1 MCPALL
7 AGALVFLTA
16 CGPPGPKALLEG
28 ERLIREGKPAAAIEP
43 LKDATRHLPKNPQ
56 AWNHLGLAYHGAG
69 FHTEAI
75 GAYRRALTLDP
86 NLVSVRYN
94 LGCAL
99 LDSNQPAA
107 AQNELMSYINL
118 NARDPEGWLKLG
130 AAQVRLQQYD
140 VADRS
145 VRQALSLNPRL
156 PEAHNTLGMIQL
168 RRGHLK
174 ESLPFFQSALQIQP
188 NYAPAL
194 LNLAL
199 LYHQYLPVRTLEARR
214 FALAKYREYLAVTPR
229 PANWAAVQELATSL
243 ERELAPAPRPTP
255 PAAVAQVQISTNL
268 LTKGSNTVTSAVRPL
283 VITPP
288 ALATP
293 KPEPSTSEIRVA
305 TVTTPAKPAPPSPP
319 KPVVSDVARFT
330 PPTPTPAPTP
340 PPPTPIVAVPV
351 PRKPAP
357 SFDPEISRVRSTE
370 FPPPVSAVP
379 TARNFEPP
387 PVPVPPTPTPPTPP
401 APPAVTAFIPP
412 PSPPPV
418 VFRTTTITPSVPA
431 PVPSLP
437 RANPMP
443 PTPAVPPTPPPVIDT
458 TQYVPQAERVK
469 ITQAAPD
476 RPGFWAR
483 NNPVNLFR
491 SKPKTPPAVTPLDLN
506 APRRSPAATATAAS
520 TAKSPS
526 PAVVAVITPPT
537 PPKPAIVPVPASAPP
552 VATPRYSYR
561 NPSRPVPG
569 NRAEAETHFFR
580 GSAAHKQ
587 GDTVQ
592 ALQSYR
598 SAVSLDPAFFEAQ
611 HNLGTLAYDSGNLAE
626 SLMAFEN
633 ALAINPRA
641 ANTRYNFAIALRKGG
656 HHQDAA
662 TELTRALAD
671 EPRDV
676 QGHFALANLYAQQL
690 RQPQLAREHY
700 DRVLLLNPNHSQ
712 AASIRAWLKEH

>member
-1 MCPALL
+1 MVTIQKWGVVCPALL
-7 AGALVFLTA
+7 AGALVLLTA

-43 LKDATRHLPKNPQ
+43 LKDATRHLPKNAQ

-75 GAYRRALTLDP
+75 GAYRRALTLDA

-140 VADRS
+140 QGDRS

-214 FALAKYREYLAVTPR
+214 FALQKYREYLAVTPR
-229 PANWAAVQELATSL
+229 PANWAAVQELAAGL
-243 ERELAPAPRPTP
+243 ERELAPSPRPAP

-268 LTKGSNTVTSAVRPL
+268 VAKGSNAVTATVRPI
-283 VITPP
+283 VINPP
-288 ALATP
+288 VPPPL
-293 KPEPSTSEIRVA
+293 KPEPPSVENRVA
-305 TVTTPAKPAPPSPP
+305 TATNLAKPAPPSPP
-319 KPVVSDVARFT
+319 KPAASELARFT
-330 PPTPTPAPTP
+330 PPAPA
-340 PPPTPIVAVPV
+340 PPPTPTVAVPV

-357 SFDPEISRVRSTE
+357 SFDPEPSRGRTTE
-370 FPPPVSAVP
+370 FPPPVLAVP
-379 TARNFEPP
+379 PARTFNPPPTPAPPAPPPSAPPVVTAFIPPPGPP
-387 PVPVPPTPTPPTPP
+387 PVIFRTTAIAPLPSVPSAPRANPVPPTPP
-401 APPAVTAFIPP
+401 APPTVT
-412 PSPPPV
+412 
-418 VFRTTTITPSVPA
+418 
-431 PVPSLP
+431 
-437 RANPMP
+437 
-443 PTPAVPPTPPPVIDT
+443 DT

-469 ITQAAPD
+469 ITQAEKD
-476 RPGFWAR
+476 KPGFWAR

-491 SKPKTPPAVTPLDLN
+491 SKPKSPPAVTPLNPD
-506 APRRSPAATATAAS
+506 APRRSATPRPAVTATA

-526 PAVVAVITPPT
+526 PAVVAFVAPPT
-537 PPKPAIVPVPASAPP
+537 PPKPAPAPAPAPP
-552 VATPRYSYR
+552 VTTLRYNYR
-561 NPSRPVPG
+561 SPARPAAG
-569 NRAEAETHFFR
+569 NRAQAETHFFR

-587 GDTVQ
+587 GDSVQ

-598 SAVSLDPAFFEAQ
+598 SAVSIDPAFFEAQ
-611 HNLGTLAYDSGNLAE
+611 HNLGTLAYDSGNLTE
-626 SLMAFEN
+626 SLLAFET

-641 ANTRYNFAIALRKGG
+641 ANTRYNFAIALRKGT
-656 HHQDAA
+656 HYQDAA

-690 RQPQLAREHY
+690 RQPQLARQHY
-700 DRVLLLNPNHSQ
+700 DRVLQLNPAHSQ
-712 AASIRAWLKEH
+712 ATSIRAWLKQQ

>member
-1 MCPALL
+1 MVTIQKWGVVCPALL
-7 AGALVFLTA
+7 AGALVLLTA

-43 LKDATRHLPKNPQ
+43 LKDATRHLPKNAQ

-75 GAYRRALTLDP
+75 GAYRRALTLDA

-140 VADRS
+140 QGDRS

-214 FALAKYREYLAVTPR
+214 FALQKYREYLAVTPR
-229 PANWAAVQELATSL
+229 PANWAAVQELAAGL
-243 ERELAPAPRPTP
+243 ERELAPSPRPAP

-268 LTKGSNTVTSAVRPL
+268 VAKGSNAVTATVRPI
-283 VITPP
+283 VINPP
-288 ALATP
+288 VPPPL
-293 KPEPSTSEIRVA
+293 KPEPPSVENRVA
-305 TVTTPAKPAPPSPP
+305 TATNLAKPAPPSPP
-319 KPVVSDVARFT
+319 KPAASELARFT
-330 PPTPTPAPTP
+330 PPAPA
-340 PPPTPIVAVPV
+340 PPPTPTVAVPV

-357 SFDPEISRVRSTE
+357 SFDPEPSRGRTTE
-370 FPPPVSAVP
+370 FPPPVLAVP
-379 TARNFEPP
+379 PARTFNPPPTPAPPAPPPSAPPVVTAFIPPPGPP
-387 PVPVPPTPTPPTPP
+387 PVIFRTTAIAPLPSVPSAPRANPVPPTPP
-401 APPAVTAFIPP
+401 APPTVT
-412 PSPPPV
+412 
-418 VFRTTTITPSVPA
+418 
-431 PVPSLP
+431 
-437 RANPMP
+437 
-443 PTPAVPPTPPPVIDT
+443 DT

-469 ITQAAPD
+469 ITQAEKD
-476 RPGFWAR
+476 KPGFWAR

-491 SKPKTPPAVTPLDLN
+491 SKPKSPPAVTPLNPD
-506 APRRSPAATATAAS
+506 APRRSATPRPAATATA

-526 PAVVAVITPPT
+526 PAVVAFVAPPT
-537 PPKPAIVPVPASAPP
+537 PPKPAPAPAPAPP
-552 VATPRYSYR
+552 VTTLRYNYR
-561 NPSRPVPG
+561 SPARPAAG
-569 NRAEAETHFFR
+569 NRAQAETHFFR

-587 GDTVQ
+587 GDSVQ

-598 SAVSLDPAFFEAQ
+598 SAVSIDPAFFEAQ
-611 HNLGTLAYDSGNLAE
+611 HNLGTLAYDSGNLTE
-626 SLMAFEN
+626 SLLAFET

-641 ANTRYNFAIALRKGG
+641 ANTRYNFAIALRKGT
-656 HHQDAA
+656 HYQDAA

-690 RQPQLAREHY
+690 RQPQLARQHY
-700 DRVLLLNPNHSQ
+700 DRVLQLNPAHSQ
-712 AASIRAWLKEH
+712 ATSIRAWLKQQ

>member
-1 MCPALL
+1 MVTIQKWGVVCPALL
-7 AGALVFLTA
+7 AGALVLLTA

-43 LKDATRHLPKNPQ
+43 LKDATRHLPKNAQ

-75 GAYRRALTLDP
+75 GAYRRALTLDA

-140 VADRS
+140 QGDRS

-214 FALAKYREYLAVTPR
+214 FALQKYREYLAVTPR
-229 PANWAAVQELATSL
+229 PANWAAVQELAAGL
-243 ERELAPAPRPTP
+243 ERELAPSPRPAP

-268 LTKGSNTVTSAVRPL
+268 VAKGSNAVTATVRPI
-283 VITPP
+283 VINPP
-288 ALATP
+288 VPPPL
-293 KPEPSTSEIRVA
+293 KPEPPSVENRVA
-305 TVTTPAKPAPPSPP
+305 TATNLAKPAPPSPP
-319 KPVVSDVARFT
+319 KPAASELARFT
-330 PPTPTPAPTP
+330 PPAPA
-340 PPPTPIVAVPV
+340 PPPTPTVAVPV

-357 SFDPEISRVRSTE
+357 SFDPEPSRGRTTE
-370 FPPPVSAVP
+370 FPPPVLAVP
-379 TARNFEPP
+379 PARTFNPPPTPAPPAPPPSAPPVVTAFIPPPGPP
-387 PVPVPPTPTPPTPP
+387 PVIFRTTAIAPLPSVPSAPRANPVPPTPP
-401 APPAVTAFIPP
+401 APPTVT
-412 PSPPPV
+412 
-418 VFRTTTITPSVPA
+418 
-431 PVPSLP
+431 
-437 RANPMP
+437 
-443 PTPAVPPTPPPVIDT
+443 DT

-469 ITQAAPD
+469 ITQAEKD
-476 RPGFWAR
+476 KPGFWAR

-491 SKPKTPPAVTPLDLN
+491 SKPKSPPAVTPLNPD
-506 APRRSPAATATAAS
+506 APRRSATPRPAATATA

-526 PAVVAVITPPT
+526 PAVVAFVAPPT
-537 PPKPAIVPVPASAPP
+537 PPKPAPAPAPAPP
-552 VATPRYSYR
+552 VTTLRYNYR
-561 NPSRPVPG
+561 SPARPAAG
-569 NRAEAETHFFR
+569 NRAQAETHFFR

-587 GDTVQ
+587 GDSVQ

-598 SAVSLDPAFFEAQ
+598 SAVSIDPAFFEAQ
-611 HNLGTLAYDSGNLAE
+611 HNLGTLAYDSGNLTE
-626 SLMAFEN
+626 SLLAFET

-641 ANTRYNFAIALRKGG
+641 ANTRYNFAIALRKGTSTRTPPPNSP
-656 HHQDAA
+656 APSPTNPAMFRA
-662 TELTRALAD
+662 TSPWPISTPSSSAS
-671 EPRDV
+671 PSSP
-676 QGHFALANLYAQQL
+676 ANTTTASSSST
-690 RQPQLAREHY
+690 PPIPKPPASARG
-700 DRVLLLNPNHSQ
+700 
-712 AASIRAWLKEH
+712 

>member
-1 MCPALL
+1 MVTIQKWGVVCPALL
-7 AGALVFLTA
+7 AGALVLLTA

-43 LKDATRHLPKNPQ
+43 LKDATRHLPKNAQ

-75 GAYRRALTLDP
+75 GAYRRALTLDA

-140 VADRS
+140 QGDRS

-214 FALAKYREYLAVTPR
+214 FALQKYREYLAVTPR
-229 PANWAAVQELATSL
+229 PANWAAVQELAAGL
-243 ERELAPAPRPTP
+243 ERELAPSPRPAP

-268 LTKGSNTVTSAVRPL
+268 VAKGSNAVTAAVRPI
-283 VITPP
+283 VINPP
-288 ALATP
+288 VPPPL
-293 KPEPSTSEIRVA
+293 KPEPPSVENRVA
-305 TVTTPAKPAPPSPP
+305 TATNLAKPAPPSPP
-319 KPVVSDVARFT
+319 KPAASELARFT
-330 PPTPTPAPTP
+330 PPAPA
-340 PPPTPIVAVPV
+340 PPPTPTVAVPV

-357 SFDPEISRVRSTE
+357 SFDPEPSRGRTTE
-370 FPPPVSAVP
+370 FPPPVLAVP
-379 TARNFEPP
+379 PARTFNPPPTPAPPAPPPSAPPVVTAFIPPPGPP
-387 PVPVPPTPTPPTPP
+387 PVIFRTTAIAPLPSVPSAPRANPVPPTPP
-401 APPAVTAFIPP
+401 APPTVT
-412 PSPPPV
+412 
-418 VFRTTTITPSVPA
+418 
-431 PVPSLP
+431 
-437 RANPMP
+437 
-443 PTPAVPPTPPPVIDT
+443 DT

-469 ITQAAPD
+469 ITQAEKD
-476 RPGFWAR
+476 KPGFWAR

-491 SKPKTPPAVTPLDLN
+491 SKPKSPPAVTPLNPD
-506 APRRSPAATATAAS
+506 APRRSATPRPAATATA

-526 PAVVAVITPPT
+526 PAVVAFVAPPT
-537 PPKPAIVPVPASAPP
+537 PPKPAPAPAPAPP
-552 VATPRYSYR
+552 VTTLRYNYR
-561 NPSRPVPG
+561 SPARPAAG
-569 NRAEAETHFFR
+569 NRAQAETHFFR

-587 GDTVQ
+587 GDSVQ

-598 SAVSLDPAFFEAQ
+598 SAVSIDPAFFEAQ
-611 HNLGTLAYDSGNLAE
+611 HNLGTLAYDSGNLTE
-626 SLMAFEN
+626 SLLAFET

-641 ANTRYNFAIALRKGG
+641 ANTRYNFAIALRKGT
-656 HHQDAA
+656 HYQDAA

-690 RQPQLAREHY
+690 RQPQLARQHY
-700 DRVLLLNPNHSQ
+700 DRVLQLNPAHSQ
-712 AASIRAWLKEH
+712 ATSIRAWLKQQ

>member
-1 MCPALL
+1 MVTIQKWGGVCPALL
-7 AGALVFLTA
+7 AGVLVLLTA

-43 LKDATRHLPKNPQ
+43 LKDATRHLPKNAQ

-140 VADRS
+140 LGDRS

-214 FALAKYREYLAVTPR
+214 FALQKYREYLAVTPR
-229 PANWAAVQELATSL
+229 PANWAAVQELAAGL
-243 ERELAPAPRPTP
+243 ERELAPAPRPAP

-268 LTKGSNTVTSAVRPL
+268 FTKGSNAVTSAVRPIL
-283 VITPP
+283 ITPP
-288 ALATP
+288 VPPPL
-293 KPEPSTSEIRVA
+293 KPEPSLLETRVA
-305 TVTTPAKPAPPSPP
+305 TATNVARPAPPVPP
-319 KPVVSDVARFT
+319 KPAVSELARFT
-330 PPTPTPAPTP
+330 PPAPA
-340 PPPTPIVAVPV
+340 PPPTPTVAVPV

-357 SFDPEISRVRSTE
+357 AFDPEPGRVRTTE
-370 FPPPVSAVP
+370 FPPPVPVVP
-379 TARNFEPP
+379 TARTFAP
-387 PVPVPPTPTPPTPP
+387 PP
-401 APPAVTAFIPP
+401 APPAATAFIPP
-412 PSPPPV
+412 PGPPPV
-418 VFRTTTITPSVPA
+418 VFRTTTIAPLPSVPIA
-431 PVPSLP
+431 P
-437 RANPMP
+437 RANPTP
-443 PTPAVPPTPPPVIDT
+443 PTPAPVTDA
-458 TQYVPQAERVK
+458 TQYVPQAERIK
-469 ITQAAPD
+469 ITQAEKD
-476 RPGFWAR
+476 KPGFWAR

-491 SKPKTPPAVTPLDLN
+491 TAPKSPPAVTPLNPD
-506 APRRSPAATATAAS
+506 APRRTATTAAPTIAAKSSSPAA
-520 TAKSPS
+520 
-526 PAVVAVITPPT
+526 VAFVAPPT
-537 PPKPAIVPVPASAPP
+537 PPKPVPAPAPP
-552 VATPRYSYR
+552 VVTVRYSYR
-561 NPSRPVPG
+561 SPARPAAG
-569 NRAEAETHFFR
+569 NRAEAETYFFR
-580 GSAAHKQ
+580 GSTAHKQ
-587 GDTVQ
+587 GDSAQ

-598 SAVSLDPAFFEAQ
+598 SAVSIDPAFFEAQ

-626 SLMAFEN
+626 SLQAFET

-641 ANTRYNFAIALRKGG
+641 ANTRYNFAIALRKGA
-656 HHQDAA
+656 HYQDAA

-700 DRVLLLNPNHSQ
+700 DRVLQLNPSHSQ

>member
-1 MCPALL
+1 ML
-7 AGALVFLTA
+7 LTA

-69 FHTEAI
+69 SHTEAI

-140 VADRS
+140 IADRS

-214 FALAKYREYLAVTPR
+214 FALQKYREYLAVTPR

-243 ERELAPAPRPTP
+243 ERELAPAPRPAT

-268 LTKGSNTVTSAVRPL
+268 LIKGSNAVTSAVRPI

-288 ALATP
+288 VAP
-293 KPEPSTSEIRVA
+293 PFKPEPPPGETRVA
-305 TVTTPAKPAPPSPP
+305 TTTVLAKPAPPSPS
-319 KPVVSDVARFT
+319 KPAVSELARFT
-330 PPTPTPAPTP
+330 PPTPAPA
-340 PPPTPIVAVPV
+340 PPTPIVAVPV

-357 SFDPEISRVRSTE
+357 AIDPELSRARTTE
-370 FPPPVSAVP
+370 FPPPVLVVP
-379 TARNFEPP
+379 PARTFNPP
-387 PVPVPPTPTPPTPP
+387 PPPAPSTPTPPPPP
-401 APPAVTAFIPP
+401 APPVVTAFIPP
-412 PSPPPV
+412 PSPPAV
-418 VFRTTTITPSVPA
+418 VVRTTTIAPIPSVPGA
-431 PVPSLP
+431 P
-437 RANPMP
+437 RANP
-443 PTPAVPPTPPPVIDT
+443 VPPTPPAPPVITDT

-469 ITQAAPD
+469 ITQAEKD

-491 SKPKTPPAVTPLDLN
+491 SKPKSPPAVTPLNPD
-506 APRRSPAATATAAS
+506 APRRTPTSAPAVTAS
-520 TAKSPS
+520 AKSPS
-526 PAVVAVITPPT
+526 PAVVAFVAPPA
-537 PPKPAIVPVPASAPP
+537 PPKPAVVPVPAPAPP
-552 VATPRYSYR
+552 VTTLRYSYR

-587 GDTVQ
+587 GDSVQ

-598 SAVSLDPAFFEAQ
+598 SAVSIDPAFFEAQ

-626 SLMAFEN
+626 SLQALET

-641 ANTRYNFAIALRKGG
+641 ANTRYNFAIALRKGT
-656 HHQDAA
+656 HYQDAA

-700 DRVLLLNPNHSQ
+700 GRVLLLNPNHSQ